1 MKILLIGNGFDLAHD
16 LPTRYKDFL
25 DFCCRIEKIFT
36 YNNSV
41 RLKEYQQKCLD
52 DWNINEKIKELLLE
66 IYDGRVSHKKM
77 LDDASIETVVTTSN
91 GTVNELHNLIKD
103 NMWIKYFQ
111 EILSDASIGENW
123 IDFESE
129 ISRII
134 QAFDEIRVGVE
145 RPKAKEDVRPQIMS
159 CISKFLKAAGKKLT
173 DLMKGIENFDKFVVH
188 MELELEQ
195 LIRALEIYFIDFVK
209 EIKVIKKI
217 PEIDHLDAVDHVLS
231 FNYTDT
237 YNRIYGNN
245 KNIEYNYIHGKA
257 EHYNTLESNNMVLGI
272 DEYLC
277 EDRKDKEFTFLAFK
291 KFYQRLLKATD
302 RQYLDWID
310 EIRDGYEMYKKNYE
324 KAMASMEVSDGR
336 DPFTKEIG
344 FAEPNIAR
352 PEHTLYIFG
361 HSLDAT
367 DKDVLKS
374 IICNDNVQTK
384 IYYYRKTEYD
394 NAELGKLIKNL
405 TRIMGQD
412 ELIRRTGGNHKTIE
426 FIPQTINNS

>member
-36 YNNSV
+36 YNDSV
-41 RLKEYQQKCLD
+41 CLKEYQQKCLD

-173 DLMKGIENFDKFVVH
+173 DLMKGIEN
-188 MELELEQ
+188 
-195 LIRALEIYFIDFVK
+195 
-209 EIKVIKKI
+209 
-217 PEIDHLDAVDHVLS
+217 
-231 FNYTDT
+231 
-237 YNRIYGNN
+237 
-245 KNIEYNYIHGKA
+245 
-257 EHYNTLESNNMVLGI
+257 
-272 DEYLC
+272 
-277 EDRKDKEFTFLAFK
+277 
-291 KFYQRLLKATD
+291 LL
-302 RQYLDWID
+302 
-310 EIRDGYEMYKKNYE
+310 
-324 KAMASMEVSDGR
+324 
-336 DPFTKEIG
+336 
-344 FAEPNIAR
+344 
-352 PEHTLYIFG
+352 
-361 HSLDAT
+361 
-367 DKDVLKS
+367 
-374 IICNDNVQTK
+374 
-384 IYYYRKTEYD
+384 
-394 NAELGKLIKNL
+394 
-405 TRIMGQD
+405 
-412 ELIRRTGGNHKTIE
+412 
-426 FIPQTINNS
+426 